1 MAITKYTIQMN
12 YSNAIKRA
20 EQLES
25 IAKELDTM
33 AKNKFDGTLQNIS
46 SSWKSESA
54 SRYLKKGHNLEDK
67 IVQTAKEL
75 RTTAKTIR
83 NTATRIRNA
92 DLYALELAEKR
103 EG

>member
-1 MAITKYTIQMN
+1 MATTRYSIQMN

-20 EQLES
+20 EQLEN

-33 AKNKFDGTLQNIS
+33 AKNKLDSTLQSIS
-46 SSWKSESA
+46 ASWKSESA
-54 SRYLKKGHNLEDK
+54 NRYLKKGHTLEDR
-67 IVQTAKEL
+67 ITQTAKEL
-75 RTTAKTIR
+75 RNTAKTIR